1 MNPIRILLADD
12 HTLVRAGIRSL
23 LERMAGVEVVAEAAD
38 GREVLA
44 LARSAHPSVIVVDIG
59 MPGMN
64 GLEATTRVLRE
75 LPGLRVIILSMH
87 TNEEYVLQ
95 AMRAGASG
103 YLLKKA
109 ATAELESAI
118 RAVARGE
125 TYWSPSISKRVV
137 ELLEEKGL
145 DQKLSIEWLTPRQ
158 REILQL
164 IAESKTTKEIAMLT
178 QLSAKTVEFHRA
190 QLMDR
195 LDIHDVP
202 GLVRYAIRAG
212 ILPLE
217 SPNDG

>member
-23 LERMAGVEVVAEAAD
+23 LERMTDVEVVAEAAD

-44 LARSAHPSVIVVDIG
+44 LARSARPSVIVVDIG

-64 GLEATTRVLRE
+64 GLEATTRIVRE
-75 LPGLRVIILSMH
+75 LPGMRVIILSMH

-118 RAVARGE
+118 RSVARGE
-125 TYWSPSISKRVV
+125 TYWSPSISKRAL
-137 ELLEEKGL
+137 ELIEEKGVAE
-145 DQKLSIEWLTPRQ
+145 KFSIECLTPRQ

-164 IAESKTTKEIAMLT
+164 IVESKTTKEIAMLT

-195 LDIHDVP
+195 LNIHDVP

>member
-1 MNPIRILLADD
+1 MSAIRILLADD

-23 LERMAGVEVVAEAAD
+23 LERMCGVEVVAEAAD

-44 LARSAHPSVIVVDIG
+44 LIASSQPNLILMDIG
-59 MPGMN
+59 MPVMN
-64 GLEATTRVLRE
+64 GLEATTRVLQE
-75 LPGLRVIILSMH
+75 APNLRVIILSMH

-118 RAVARGE
+118 RAVSRGE
-125 TYWSPSISKRVV
+125 TYLSPSISKRVV
-137 ELLEEKGL
+137 ELLQEKGF
-145 DQKLSIEWLTPRQ
+145 DQRLPLEYLTPRQ

-164 IAESKTTKEIAMLT
+164 IAEGKNTKEIASLT
-178 QLSAKTVEFHRA
+178 HLSAKTVEFHRA

-195 LDIHDVP
+195 LNIHDVP

-217 SPNDG
+217 SPDRG